1 MDRPGYLISK
11 GLGCRAG
18 VPRRLQR
25 AAFLFYKRASLSQ
38 TPKKA
43 FKLSLVGTAE
53 VTGVDGYLCYLA
65 KNTKCQVTDLTRHW
79 LAAQVGRKFRC
90 FDSLTHT
97 KADLRPQRKAQMAR
111 ALYYR

>member
-1 MDRPGYLISK
+1 MLELGDSQEGRHEGTTGPRVSLDRPGYLISK
-11 GLGCRAG
+11 GLGSRAG

-65 KNTKCQVTDLTRHW
+65 KNTK
-79 LAAQVGRKFRC
+79 
-90 FDSLTHT
+90 
-97 KADLRPQRKAQMAR
+97 
-111 ALYYR
+111 